1 MDVKDLMGKVVDA
14 LYDGLTGGSAELP
27 LPDDV
32 MINWI
37 QPGIPFHESA
47 FDFAIAGPFSG
58 PTPLTLPYFREL
70 VETLMGPQGGEGGEG
85 GVSRE
90 EAVEQAKLMYQQH
103 LLGTWEQWSRLVD
116 FIPLPTPTP
125 QRSRWLATGGQGK
138 YKHVSVVY
146 GQAGLR
152 LSELYEDTLR
162 RCEVADEQLTAE
174 QQAIVDRMR
183 ALLMET
189 VEVEDFLTGE
199 KTQESR
205 DSRAMTAYKAKKSA
219 YENAVTDYASRLAR
233 ANGGSAQDL
242 IEWQRSGGIYRR
254 RATEALRDW
263 EATGYKL
270 DVERAQST
278 LNHILGSSMV
288 QWKTRLLESID
299 DINNNT
305 TGQFGY
311 PFFPAT
317 VLPGSFARS
326 DGWSEYDERHISRR
340 STSSSSSHSGSGA
353 VGFSLGF
360 FSIGGGGGHSVTE
373 HQCQVDAS
381 DFGMHFSYTTVEIS
395 RPAFNPG
402 FFSSRGWRPTTEF
415 VADHGP
421 QHSDGAK
428 PPKGAM
434 IGYAT
439 RALFVRDLT
448 IYSSAFASF
457 VRSMQSQTQGGGM
470 IGIGPFCIGGKYQQ
484 TNREDESNLQV
495 DTASI
500 TVRGLQLVGFLS
512 ALIPKAADPNPDVT
526 AWI

>member
-1 MDVKDLMGKVVDA
+1 MDVKELMGKVVDA

-27 LPDDV
+27 LPDNV

-37 QPGIPFHESA
+37 QPGIPFDPSA

-58 PTPLTLPYFREL
+58 PTPLTLPYFKEL
-70 VETLMGPQGGEGGEG
+70 VETLMGPPQEGTEGGL
-85 GVSRE
+85 SRE
-90 EAVEQAKLMYQQH
+90 AAVEQAKLMYQQH

-116 FIPLPTPTP
+116 FIPLPTPSAAD
-125 QRSRWLATGGQGK
+125 SRWRASGGQGK

-146 GQAGLR
+146 GQSAHR

-162 RCEVADEQLTAE
+162 RCEVADEELTEA

-205 DSRAMTAYKAKKSA
+205 DSRAMTAYKAKRSA
-219 YENAVTDYASRLAR
+219 YDNAVTDYASRLAR

-242 IEWQRSGGIYRR
+242 VEWQRSGGIYRR

-263 EATGYKL
+263 EASGYKL
-270 DVERAQST
+270 DVERAQAT

-288 QWKTRLLESID
+288 AWKTRLLESID

-317 VLPGSFARS
+317 VLPGAFARS
-326 DGWSEYDERHISRR
+326 EGWSEYHERKVSRR
-340 STSSSSSHSGSGA
+340 TSSSSSSHSGSGGVA
-353 VGFSLGF
+353 FSLGI
-360 FSIGGGGGHSVTE
+360 FSIGGGGGHSVQE
-373 HQCQVDAS
+373 HQCQVEAD
-381 DFGMHFSYTTVEIS
+381 DFGMRFEYTTVEIS

-415 VADHGP
+415 VDDHGP
-421 QHSDGAK
+421 HHSDGGK
-428 PPKGAM
+428 PPTGAM
-434 IGYAT
+434 VGFAT
-439 RALFVRDLT
+439 KALFIRDLT

-457 VRSMQSQTQGGGM
+457 MRSMQSQTEGGGM

-484 TNREDESNLQV
+484 TNREDQSNLQI
-495 DTASI
+495 DTSSI
-500 TVRGLQLVGFLS
+500 TVRGMQLVGFMS
-512 ALIPKAADPNPDVT
+512 ALIDKAADPNPDVT